1 MKKQVGILS
10 GVGLFALYGIRAQAR
25 LEPAGAV
32 LLGSVLLA
40 VAITIRHKAG
50 KT

>member
-10 GVGLFALYGIRAQAR
+10 GVGLLALYAIQAQAR
-25 LEPAGAV
+25 LEAAGAV

-40 VAITIRHKAG
+40 VASTIRHKAR
-50 KT
+50 KA